1 MIKIDSWELAFFIL
15 IYIVMF
21 LSMPIILSAREI
33 IKKVRL
39 FFNSKLVIT
48 EILDR
53 AGNSEE
59 WIYKPK
65 GDFIEVGKKK
75 YLIHPD
81 FFIQRGKHR
90 KMTIIDGVVMPS
102 MYYINFDFQN
112 YLMSEEEVETL
123 TEEQK
128 AQYEKYVQVA
138 REKYDRLLKYSS
150 ETLDNHI
157 ANAKLSS
164 KIGQFQDYE
173 KKIYMVAIAI
183 AIGILICIV
192 LVFIFYNDMTP
203 FIRAGFNPTNARNG
217 IISV

>member
-1 MIKIDSWELAFFIL
+1 MIKIDGWELAFFIL
-15 IYIVMF
+15 IYVNMF
-21 LSMPIILSAREI
+21 LSVPIILSAREI

-48 EILDR
+48 EIIDR

-59 WIYKPK
+59 RVFKPK
-65 GDFIEVGKKK
+65 GDFIHADKKP

-90 KMTIIDGVVMPS
+90 KMTVIDGVVMPS
-102 MYYINFDFQN
+102 MYYINFDFQT
-112 YLMSEEEVETL
+112 YLLSEEDANNL
-123 TEEQK
+123 TDEQK
-128 AQYEKYVQVA
+128 EQYNQYVTLA
-138 REKYDRLLKYSS
+138 KEKYDRLLKYSS

-173 KKIYMVAIAI
+173 KKIFMVAIAI

-192 LVFIFYNDMTP
+192 ITFLFYNDMTP
-203 FIRAGFNPTNARNG
+203 FIRAGFNPTNAKNG
-217 IISV
+217 ILTV